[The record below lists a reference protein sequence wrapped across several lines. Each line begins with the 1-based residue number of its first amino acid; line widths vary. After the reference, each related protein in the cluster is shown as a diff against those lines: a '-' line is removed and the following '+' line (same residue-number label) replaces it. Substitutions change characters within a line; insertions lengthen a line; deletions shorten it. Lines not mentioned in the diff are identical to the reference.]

1 MAVADTID
9 GHVSTAQCA
18 KAIDALLKHG
28 HAHQEKL
35 AEHELLPGSEP
46 HVWLVLAVKRMQPE
60 KKLKPFKMCAIS
72 SSLHIYTDVVNDPVR
87 WPTRLSTLEAQASV

>member
-1 MAVADTID
+1 MTVVDLID
-9 GHVSTAQCA
+9 GHVSAAQCT

-28 HAHQEKL
+28 QAHQEKL

-60 KKLKPFKMCAIS
+60 KKLKPFKMCVAYTIILECLLNGFTVHLPTHS
-72 SSLHIYTDVVNDPVR
+72 SI
-87 WPTRLSTLEAQASV
+87 LEARVSA